1 MESTVRWRTPLTL
14 LPYILFSVEGNQYFY
29 TTLPIEHLPES
40 TNHRGKYHF
49 TSDLTI
55 ICLDSAALL
64 VWHEQQFYPVWSNRN
79 QSNRRS
85 AVQWYFPLL
94 WVFTLHLLTAKQT
107 KVANLTEWR
116 WVDDVEDEDED
127 VGIGVRQVPESVER
141 LLTGGVPE
149 MQLWLKSIRFGS
161 MHL

>member
-64 VWHEQQFYPVWSNRN
+64 VWHEQQFFLFGQIETS
-79 QSNRRS
+79 Q
-85 AVQWYFPLL
+85 
-94 WVFTLHLLTAKQT
+94 
-107 KVANLTEWR
+107 
-116 WVDDVEDEDED
+116 
-127 VGIGVRQVPESVER
+127 
-141 LLTGGVPE
+141 TGGQPYSGTSPYCE
-149 MQLWLKSIRFGS
+149 CSLCIY
-161 MHL
+161 